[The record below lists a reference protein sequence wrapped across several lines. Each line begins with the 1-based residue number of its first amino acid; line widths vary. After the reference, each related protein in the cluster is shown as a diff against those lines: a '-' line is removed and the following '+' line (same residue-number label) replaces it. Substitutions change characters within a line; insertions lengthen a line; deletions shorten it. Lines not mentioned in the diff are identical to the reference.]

1 MKKPGCHRVQT
12 RKIFPLIMS
21 ALMPGLQRL
30 RPHQNRLSFLPAKGK
45 RPLQDDWPN
54 QPGLTVEELLR
65 YPGCNSVGVRT
76 GPQHGPLAIFDFD
89 GGSALELGCSLGMEP
104 WGWITWQ
111 VHRAEAPDRLKL
123 LCIPTPEQLQQLE
136 RPSFIATAKTK
147 PPIKDDQGNVIQ
159 KAEALEFFF
168 GGKQG
173 IGWGQ
178 HPDGGQYIWPDG
190 LGPEA
195 LSAPPE
201 QWWQFA
207 VEQSRSAL
215 SPRGS
220 TGIPRYPRGE
230 RGRRLDP
237 CPICGRRSG
246 TGSELWC
253 EEKGELIWCM
263 NGSTFSAELSH
274 PGLKVGDVI
283 DGWAAVKHN
292 RDGGWTFRKHRP
304 SPLSQ
309 LRKSQ
314 RNAALNR

>member
-1 MKKPGCHRVQT
+1 
-12 RKIFPLIMS
+12 
-21 ALMPGLQRL
+21 
-30 RPHQNRLSFLPAKGK
+30 
-45 RPLQDDWPN
+45 
-54 QPGLTVEELLR
+54 
-65 YPGCNSVGVRT
+65 
-76 GPQHGPLAIFDFD
+76 
-89 GGSALELGCSLGMEP
+89 MEP
-104 WGWITWQ
+104 WSWATWQ
-111 VHRAEAPDRLKL
+111 VHRAEAPGRLKL
-123 LCIPTPEQLQQLE
+123 LCIPTSEQLQHLE

-159 KAEALEFFF
+159 KGEALEFFF

-173 IGWGQ
+173 ISCGQ

-207 VEQSRSAL
+207 VEQSRSIGA
-215 SPRGS
+215 SRCDSGV
-220 TGIPRYPRGE
+220 TRYPRGE

-237 CPICGRRSG
+237 CPICGRVSG
-246 TGSELWC
+246 SGSELWC
-253 EEKGELIWCM
+253 EEKGELLFCM
-263 NGSTFSAELSH
+263 NGSTFSAEMSH

-292 RDGGWTFRKHRP
+292 VDGGWTFRKHRP